1 MSALF
6 LLKTLGLF
14 IATAIAEIVGCYL
27 PYLWLKEG
35 HSVWLLI
42 PAAIS
47 LALFA
52 YLLTFHPAE
61 SGRVYAAYGG
71 IYIMMSLLWVALVEK
86 HLPSIWDGLG
96 AMLCI
101 VGALVIFFNAQQVN

>member
-6 LLKTLGLF
+6 LLKTLGLV

-35 HSVWLLI
+35 QSVWLLI

-47 LALFA
+47 WL
-52 YLLTFHPAE
+52 YLLT
-61 SGRVYAAYGG
+61 Y
-71 IYIMMSLLWVALVEK
+71 
-86 HLPSIWDGLG
+86 
-96 AMLCI
+96 
-101 VGALVIFFNAQQVN
+101 

>member
-6 LLKTLGLF
+6 FLKTLGLF

-42 PAAIS
+42 PAAVS

-52 YLLTFHPAE
+52 YLLTLHPAE

-71 IYIMMSLLWVALVEK
+71 IYVLTAIVWLRIVDKSPLSNFDLIGTAFVLTGMGILVYG
-86 HLPSIWDGLG
+86 WR
-96 AMLCI
+96 
-101 VGALVIFFNAQQVN
+101 

>member
-1 MSALF
+1 MSSIF
-6 LLKTLGLF
+6 LIKTLGLF

-42 PAAIS
+42 PAAVS
-47 LALFA
+47 LALLA
-52 YLLTFHPAE
+52 YLLTLHPAE

-71 IYIMMSLLWVALVEK
+71 IYVLTAIVWLRIIDKSPLSSFDLIGTAFVLTGMGILVYG
-86 HLPSIWDGLG
+86 WR
-96 AMLCI
+96 
-101 VGALVIFFNAQQVN
+101 

>member
-52 YLLTFHPAE
+52 YLLTLHPAE

-71 IYIMMSLLWVALVEK
+71 IYVLTA
-86 HLPSIWDGLG
+86 
-96 AMLCI
+96 I
-101 VGALVIFFNAQQVN
+101 VWLRIVDKSPLSSFDLIGTAFVLTGMGIIVYGWR

>member
-14 IATAIAEIVGCYL
+14 IATAITEIIGCYL

-52 YLLTFHPAE
+52 YLLTLHPEE

-71 IYIMMSLLWVALVEK
+71 IYVLTAIVWLRIVDQSPLSNFDL
-86 HLPSIWDGLG
+86 IG
-96 AMLCI
+96 AAFVLTGMGII
-101 VGALVIFFNAQQVN
+101 VYGWR

>member
-6 LLKTLGLF
+6 LMKTLGLF

-42 PAAIS
+42 PAAVS

-52 YLLTFHPAE
+52 YLLTLHPAE
-61 SGRVYAAYGG
+61 SGWVYAAYGG
-71 IYIMMSLLWVALVEK
+71 IYVLTAISCEL
-86 HLPSIWDGLG
+86 SINRLYP
-96 AMLCI
+96 AST
-101 VGALVIFFNAQQVN
+101 